1 MNSQLV
7 DISFRNQSIQTVMQ
21 DGEVFVAMRP
31 IVENIGMA
39 WGTQHQKLER
49 QKDKFNCIHMNTV
62 AADGKQRSVLC
73 IPLRKLNGWLFSVN
87 PEKVRPEIRDNLI
100 AYQEECFTALHDYF
114 TKGEAR
120 REDQLPDTSVVPI
133 GFCGRIVTAYDDGK
147 IRLQQFL
154 RPEEC
159 IASIPDF
166 IEMAKRDGW
175 LVLNKTDVLK
185 LFA

>member
-7 DISFRNQSIQTVMQ
+7 DISFRKQSIQTVMQ
-21 DGEVFVAMRP
+21 DGDVFVAMRP

-73 IPLRKLNGWLFSVN
+73 IPLRKLNGWLFSIN

-114 TKGEAR
+114 TNGEAINPRKTARPVR
-120 REDQLPDTSVVPI
+120 RQPPKYRYIISMTVEDFVTGQTETFRGGANTPDEIITGTANRFGMHIFDMVPVPI
-133 GFCGRIVTAYDDGK
+133 NAF
-147 IRLQQFL
+147 
-154 RPEEC
+154 
-159 IASIPDF
+159 
-166 IEMAKRDGW
+166 
-175 LVLNKTDVLK
+175 
-185 LFA
+185 